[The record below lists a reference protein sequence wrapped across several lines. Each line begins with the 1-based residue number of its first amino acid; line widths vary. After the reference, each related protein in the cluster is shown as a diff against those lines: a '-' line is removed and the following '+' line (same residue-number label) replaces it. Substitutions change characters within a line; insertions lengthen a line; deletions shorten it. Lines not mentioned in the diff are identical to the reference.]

1 MKIDKVLEVIF
12 IRSPAGNEPVKKWL
26 KGLPE
31 EEKRIIGTQIKEVQL
46 GWPMGMPVVQKL
58 EEGLFEIR
66 IPLNKTDRI
75 ARILFG
81 LDKNKLVLLHGFI
94 KKTQKTPSN
103 EKKIAH
109 QRWKNYKS

>member
-12 IRSPAGNEPVKKWL
+12 VCTKAGNEPVREWL
-26 KGLPE
+26 KGLPA
-31 EEKRIIGTQIKEVQL
+31 EEKRIIGTQIKEVQW
-46 GWPMGMPVVQKL
+46 GWPIGMPLVRKL

-66 IPLNKTDRI
+66 VPLSETDRI

-81 LDKNKLVLLHGFI
+81 LDKNKMVLLHGFI
-94 KKTQKTPSN
+94 KKSQKIPGN

-109 QRWKNYKS
+109 QRWKSYKS